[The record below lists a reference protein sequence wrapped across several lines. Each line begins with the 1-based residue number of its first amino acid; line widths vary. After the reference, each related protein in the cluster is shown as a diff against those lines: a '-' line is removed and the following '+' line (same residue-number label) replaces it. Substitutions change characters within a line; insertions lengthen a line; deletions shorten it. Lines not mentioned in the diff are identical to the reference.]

1 MLLEFLI
8 LCLAVTV
15 AMSPAILFACG
26 CSEIAKYVH
35 SRSRTRRDN
44 EQKKQDLYRVAEYVG
59 LHRANHCG
67 CPNCGGSYSG
77 HIAEI
82 NGHDETLGTDCPCP
96 ICVEL
101 AEVHNIAMSAE
112 EAHDVG

>member
-1 MLLEFLI
+1 MLTEFLI

-15 AMSPAILFACG
+15 AMSPAVLFACG
-26 CSEIAKYVH
+26 VSELAKYFH
-35 SRSRTRRDN
+35 SWEKWRTAQ
-44 EQKKQDLYRVAEYVG
+44 QKQKSDLYRVAEYVG
-59 LHRANHCG
+59 LHRAKHCG
-67 CPNCGGSYSG
+67 CPNCGDSYSG
-77 HIAEI
+77 HIAQI

-112 EAHDVG
+112 EANDVG

>member
-1 MLLEFLI
+1 MTEFLI

-26 CSEIAKYVH
+26 CSEL
-35 SRSRTRRDN
+35 SRWYWSRVESRRSADAYRA
-44 EQKKQDLYRVAEYVG
+44 DLYRVAEYVG
-59 LHRANHCG
+59 LHRAKHCG
-67 CPNCGGSYSG
+67 CPNCGDSYSG
-77 HIAEI
+77 HIAQI

-101 AEVHNIAMSAE
+101 AEVHNIAMAAE